1 MSNRLMTKFTHI
13 ICGESGFESQPLHK
27 LFLVATNSSTRFCYY
42 LVIVSCI
49 YGFNVGRWFRLPHV
63 SQIFHLAYCNDCFL
77 VLFFFWY
84 HVFQF
89 YKTCFLF
96 LTALE
101 NMLTSGTGWIQNL
114 IYFFN
119 NTKVLFLK
127 MRCFIILEFNDGDLM
142 QLCTLYVK
150 LFQTVNPPSLNS

>member
-1 MSNRLMTKFTHI
+1 MSNSLVFTRMM
-13 ICGESGFESQPLHK
+13 CGESGVRISTLIATHEIMLLSSYRVLH
-27 LFLVATNSSTRFCYY
+27 
-42 LVIVSCI
+42 

-77 VLFFFWY
+77 VFFFGNM
-84 HVFQF
+84 FF
-89 YKTCFLF
+89 SSTKTCFLF

-119 NTKVLFLK
+119 STKVLFLK
-127 MRCFIILEFNDGDLM
+127 MRCFIILEFNDGAK
-142 QLCTLYVK
+142 QLFCEAHLK
-150 LFQTVNPPSLNS
+150 LFQIVNPPLLNS